1 MMKRKCLLTSL
12 CFAVALTAFAQN
24 STNPRELQPAPG
36 KALVYILRPATMGL
50 AVRMFLKC
58 DSVHI
63 GSTMAHNFVY
73 AMLEPGT
80 HTLVST
86 SENHAKLE
94 ITVEADKV
102 YYIKQEVKM
111 GFAIAETGLKL
122 VDEKEGQKYL
132 QKCKLAKDNVA
143 SN

>member
-1 MMKRKCLLTSL
+1 
-12 CFAVALTAFAQN
+12 V
-24 STNPRELQPAPG
+24 
-36 KALVYILRPATMGL
+36 
-50 AVRMFLKC
+50 
-58 DSVHI
+58 
-63 GSTMAHNFVY
+63 
-73 AMLEPGT
+73 
-80 HTLVST
+80 
-86 SENHAKLE
+86 
-94 ITVEADKV
+94 DKI